1 MRTETGQHD
10 RAIELVDEV
19 AGRGYQNGFDE
30 WVMVAASGGAYA
42 RAIAALDAG
51 ETDSLEAHIQTLT
64 AVVEAWRAANMKAFL
79 EWYDGGLARVLLAAG
94 MKDAARERV
103 DLALQMADETDWHM
117 FDAEL
122 LRVRA
127 HTLDDPD
134 ARRAGLHAA
143 LDRAQPQR
151 ALVFELR
158 AAADDFALTGEPA
171 RAALTDVVSRFPS
184 DQTWPQLA
192 RARALLG

>member
-1 MRTETGQHD
+1 MRTEAGQHD

-30 WVMVAASGGAYA
+30 WVMVAASGGACA

-64 AVVEAWRAANMKAFL
+64 AVVEAWRAANIKAWL
-79 EWYDGGLARVLLAAG
+79 EWYDGALARVLLAAG

-122 LRVRA
+122 LRLRVS
-127 HTLDDPD
+127 DDGSGG
-134 ARRAGLHAA
+134 ARIEDRGGLAGLAERVGTVDGRLQVSSPPGGPTTVAVELPSHA
-143 LDRAQPQR
+143 
-151 ALVFELR
+151 
-158 AAADDFALTGEPA
+158 
-171 RAALTDVVSRFPS
+171 
-184 DQTWPQLA
+184 
-192 RARALLG
+192 